1 MYYCCLDAN
10 TVGNF
15 TARQLPC
22 AKCKSIDWKYVLLRK
37 SIKTICQYMPTCPD
51 RGQNAFMTMRKI
63 FAKCFPRQLNLPKTC
78 NRAIMVLLQ
87 FVCLHGRSDER
98 GTKVRESERAD
109 INPFCTV
116 YPRVRAIRHS
126 NGRWRVSPQMVR
138 YNLTGHTS
146 ANAHIVHQ

>member
-1 MYYCCLDAN
+1 MSCYGNPLKQFAN
-10 TVGNF
+10 TCRHVL
-15 TARQLPC
+15 TAG
-22 AKCKSIDWKYVLLRK
+22 
-37 SIKTICQYMPTCPD
+37 KT
-51 RGQNAFMTMRKI
+51 AFMTMRKI

-78 NRAIMVLLQ
+78 NRAIMVMLQ

-98 GTKVRESERAD
+98 GTQVRESERAD

-146 ANAHIVHQ
+146 TRTHSTSMIFFNINFASGLPFRVFREPQ